1 MPLKGPINS
10 LAPLDIFYAAPR
22 GRAEAQRHGCFF
34 WMQVKAGPCRP
45 FVSVTRRM
53 YHCHLNAR
61 LRKMERSQE
70 MDGMRRRNENQSL
83 SGLQVMDEDN
93 THVPAGRKT
102 QTWHKFN
109 WRKEELAT
117 LKTAFNHL
125 VFTNYTHAE
134 KKNDELMSHVVLL
147 WNARCRHWSPSPLY
161 PVSGLLLIAIG
172 STAAHTRDPLIT
184 HPFSECPSVIQL
196 MQSFMWPF
204 RSILPEEKQSKGV
217 TRLGPNI
224 GFMASLLWLFRYLKF
239 NSRLLTI
246 CRWNGNFHWNLCSN
260 ATLTHGDSAVAA
272 LKTGTFDLKMGETM
286 F

>member
-1 MPLKGPINS
+1 M
-10 LAPLDIFYAAPR
+10 
-22 GRAEAQRHGCFF
+22 RASEKWSARRRWMGWGDEMRIKVFLGCR
-34 WMQVKAGPCRP
+34 WW
-45 FVSVTRRM
+45 TRTT
-53 YHCHLNAR
+53 HTCPQGER
-61 LRKMERSQE
+61 LRRACDMK
-70 MDGMRRRNENQSL
+70 
-83 SGLQVMDEDN
+83 
-93 THVPAGRKT
+93 
-102 QTWHKFN
+102 TWHKFN